1 MGTLRTITVHPTVSE
16 DFLNYGKLFDFF
28 YKKFTGQIKQNHIFN
43 ADQGNEIRI
52 RESVLA
58 QHEEFILP
66 IMKKDFKDL
75 FYRDIVDA
83 FF

>member
-1 MGTLRTITVHPTVSE
+1 MVEALGTSRTITVHPTMSE
-16 DFLNYGKLFDFF
+16 DFLDYGNLFDFF
-28 YKKFTGQIKQNHIFN
+28 YKKLAGNIKQNHIFS

-75 FYRDIVDA
+75 LY
-83 FF
+83 